1 MQSRMHS
8 AVGGVSTVPGS
19 PLERGDGLGIFLR
32 GEVGHV
38 HLLEL
43 IFPTIKIV
51 LKYFFTSLFVDL
63 QWP

>member
-1 MQSRMHS
+1 MRST
-8 AVGGVSTVPGS
+8 VGGVSTVPGS
-19 PLERGDGLGIFLR
+19 PLEMGDGLGIFLR
-32 GEVGHV
+32 GEVGRM